1 MLRSTCPLLARPSD
15 EASAV
20 TPRPRFAVLSI
31 GALLASLG
39 QGPVAACEYDSI
51 PGYNHATG
59 QIDADPYAGAYT
71 EVAEKVARD
80 QRAAASERARTAFIE
95 RFGLAESAEADIVGA
110 PFAALTA
117 PVVVAVSAPDAR
129 PN

>member
-1 MLRSTCPLLARPSD
+1 MITRRRA
-15 EASAV
+15 ASIA
-20 TPRPRFAVLSI
+20 I
-31 GALLASLG
+31 GLVLASVGLG
-39 QGPVAACEYDSI
+39 KAGACEYDSI

-80 QRAAASERARTAFIE
+80 QRAAAIDRARAAFVQ
-95 RFGLAESAEADIVGA
+95 RFGLDNDEQAEAPETV
-110 PFAALTA
+110 AAVTLT
-117 PVVVAVSAPDAR
+117 VADAR

>member
-1 MLRSTCPLLARPSD
+1 MCPLLARLSD
-15 EASAV
+15 EASVV
-20 TPRPRFAVLSI
+20 TQWSRFAVLSI
-31 GALLASLG
+31 GALLSSFG
-39 QGPVAACEYDSI
+39 QVPVAACEYDGI

-80 QRAAASERARTAFIE
+80 QRAAAIERARTAFVV
-95 RFGLAESAEADIVGA
+95 RFGLTESAEAGTAGEPVA
-110 PFAALTA
+110 VATA
-117 PVVVAVSAPDAR
+117 PVLVAVSAPDAR

>member
-1 MLRSTCPLLARPSD
+1 MCPLLARPSD

-31 GALLASLG
+31 GAALASFG
-39 QGPVAACEYDSI
+39 QVSVAACEYDGI
-51 PGYNHATG
+51 PGYNHATW

-80 QRAAASERARTAFIE
+80 QRAAAIERARTAFVE
-95 RFGLAESAEADIVGA
+95 RFGLTESAEAG
-110 PFAALTA
+110 TA
-117 PVVVAVSAPDAR
+117 GEPVAVATASVLVAVSAPDAR